1 MTKLTYNYLSTKNER
16 TPKMSAHDAQ
26 KEIPSL
32 VKAMFYG
39 EVLEDEAF
47 PYPHLD
53 ENQVEMAK
61 AMIDAIDK
69 FAQDSIDSAK
79 FDHDAKIPSEVLQ
92 GLAALGLC
100 GLAVGE
106 EYGGLGLDTTLY
118 ARVFSQIAGY
128 DGAIAT
134 TLGAHQSIGFKA
146 LLNEGNEEQKK
157 KWLPLLASGEV
168 YAAFCLTEPGSG
180 SDAYS
185 IKTKAVK
192 NSDGT
197 FTLNGQKLWITNAG
211 HAGFYSVFAKT
222 DHEDNGVVKEKISC
236 FIVEKD
242 REGVSFGEKEDKMG
256 IRASETRAVYFD
268 KVIIPASNVIG
279 ELGQGFKI
287 AMNVLNTG
295 RLSLGSGAVGGMKSI
310 LKMASIQANTR
321 KQFGEYISSFGLI
334 QEKLATMA
342 ANIYAS
348 ESMVYMTTGKITQ
361 GMSDFSHESAICK
374 VYCSEKLWDT
384 IDKATQIAAGNAYM
398 KEYPYERIMRD
409 CRINL
414 IFEGTNEILRIFT
427 ALSGIKGPSD
437 NLKELGKI
445 TDISK
450 ALQDPIKSVGLLSDF
465 AKKRISKYIGAKTL
479 TKVHPS
485 LEKYGHNFV
494 VSLKDFAIA
503 VENTIMKYG
512 KTIIGNELAQ
522 LRIANMT
529 IELYAQL
536 CVLSRTT
543 SILNKSE
550 VSEEEKQ
557 YVKDLTEF
565 ICQNSHQIFKANLK
579 ALSSP
584 SDALIPKISKVVSKN
599 EGFGFDIVDF

>member
-1 MTKLTYNYLSTKNER
+1 
-16 TPKMSAHDAQ
+16 MSAHDSH

-32 VKAMFYG
+32 AQAMFYG

-47 PYPHLD
+47 PFPHLD
-53 ENQVEMAK
+53 DNQVEMAK

-79 FDHDAKIPSEVLQ
+79 FDRDAKIPQEVLE

-118 ARVFSQIAGY
+118 ARVFSQIAGI

-134 TLGAHQSIGFKA
+134 TLGAHQSIGYKA
-146 LLNEGNEEQKK
+146 LLNDGNEEQKK
-157 KWLPLLASGEV
+157 FWLPKLASGEV
-168 YAAFCLTEPGSG
+168 FGAFCLTEPGSG

-192 NSDGT
+192 NADDT
-197 FTLNGQKLWITNAG
+197 YTINGQKLWITNAG
-211 HAGFYSVFAKT
+211 LAGFYSVFAKT
-222 DHEDNGVVKEKISC
+222 DHTENGETKEKITC

-268 KVIIPASNVIG
+268 NVKVPASNIIG
-279 ELGQGFKI
+279 EPGKGFKI

-310 LKMASIQANTR
+310 LKMAAAQANTR
-321 KQFGEYISSFGLI
+321 KQFGDYIANFGLI

-348 ESMVYMTTGKITQ
+348 ESMVYMTTGKITR
-361 GMSDFSHESAICK
+361 GMKDFSHESAICK

-414 IFEGTNEILRIFT
+414 IFEGTNEILRIFN

-445 TDISK
+445 ADVSK
-450 ALQDPIKSVGLLSDF
+450 ALKDPIKSVGILSDF
-465 AKKRISKYIGAKTL
+465 AKKRLSKYIGSKTL
-479 TKVHPS
+479 TKIHPS
-485 LEKYGHNFV
+485 LEKHGHEFV
-494 VSLKDFAIA
+494 VQLKDFGIA

-512 KTIIGNELAQ
+512 KNIIGNELAQ
-522 LRIANMT
+522 LRIANMS

-543 SILNKSE
+543 SILSKTE
-550 VSEEEKQ
+550 VSEEQKE
-557 YVKDLTEF
+557 YVKNLTDF
-565 ICQNSHQIFKANLK
+565 ICKNSRQTFKSNLK
-579 ALSSP
+579 LLSS
-584 SDALIPKISKVVSKN
+584 STDALIPKISKVVSKD

>member
-1 MTKLTYNYLSTKNER
+1 
-16 TPKMSAHDAQ
+16 MSANENT

-32 VKAMFYG
+32 VKSMFYG

-47 PYPHLD
+47 PFPHFN
-53 ENQVEMAK
+53 EGQIEMAK
-61 AMIDAIDK
+61 AMIDAVDK
-69 FAQDSIDSAK
+69 YAQDNIDSMK
-79 FDHDAKIPSEVLQ
+79 LDREAKIPQEVLD
-92 GLAALGLC
+92 GLASLGLC
-100 GLAVGE
+100 GLGVDE
-106 EYGGLGLDTTLY
+106 EYGGLGLDTSLY
-118 ARVFSQIAGY
+118 ARVFSQIAGI

-146 LLNEGNEEQKK
+146 LVNDGNEEQKK
-157 KWLPLLASGEV
+157 HWLPKLASGEV
-168 YAAFCLTEPGSG
+168 FGAFCLTEPGSG

-192 NSDGT
+192 NNDGT
-197 FTLNGQKLWITNAG
+197 YTINGQKLWITNAG
-211 HAGFYSVFAKT
+211 LAGFYSVFAKT
-222 DHEDNGVVKEKISC
+222 DHVDAKGEKIEKITC
-236 FIVEKD
+236 FIVEKE

-268 KVIIPASNVIG
+268 NVKVPASNIIG
-279 ELGQGFKI
+279 EEGKGFKI

-295 RLSLGSGAVGGMKSI
+295 RLSLGSGSVGGMKMI
-310 LKMASIQANTR
+310 LKLATAQANTR
-321 KQFGEYISSFGLI
+321 KQFGDYIANFGLI

-342 ANIYAS
+342 ANIYAA

-361 GMSDFSHESAICK
+361 GMNEFSHESAICK

-398 KEYPYERIMRD
+398 REYPYERIMRD

-445 TDISK
+445 ADISK
-450 ALQDPIKSVGLLSDF
+450 AIQDPIKSVGILTDF
-465 AKKRISKYIGAKTL
+465 AKKRISKYVGSKTL

-485 LEKYGHNFV
+485 LEGHGQHFI
-494 VSLKDFAIA
+494 SALKDFSIA

-512 KTIIGNELAQ
+512 KNIIGNELVQ
-522 LRIANMT
+522 MRIANMS
-529 IELYAQL
+529 IELYVQL

-543 SILNKSE
+543 AILNRSD
-550 VSEEEKQ
+550 VSDKDKE
-557 YVKDLTEF
+557 YVSLMTELVCRDSRQTF
-565 ICQNSHQIFKANLK
+565 TKNYKRLNSSYDKL
-579 ALSSP
+579 L
-584 SDALIPKISKVVSKN
+584 PKISKAVSER
-599 EGFGFDIVDF
+599 EGFGFDIIDF

>member
-1 MTKLTYNYLSTKNER
+1 MSSNENL
-16 TPKMSAHDAQ
+16 
-26 KEIPSL
+26 KEIPSI
-32 VKAMFYG
+32 VANMFYG
-39 EVLEDEAF
+39 EVQEEEVF
-47 PYPHLD
+47 PYPHFT
-53 ENQVEMAK
+53 ETQIEMAK
-61 AMIDAIDK
+61 AMVDAVDK
-69 FAQDSIDSAK
+69 YASANIDSAK
-79 FDHDAKIPSEVLQ
+79 LDKDAKIPEDVLQ
-92 GLAALGLC
+92 GLAGLGLC
-100 GLAVGE
+100 GLGVGE

-118 ARVFSQIAGY
+118 ARVFSQVAGI

-157 KWLPLLASGEV
+157 YWLPKLASGEV
-168 YAAFCLTEPGSG
+168 FAAFCLTEPGSG

-197 FTLNGQKLWITNAG
+197 YTINGQKLWITNAG
-211 HAGFYSVFAKT
+211 LAGFYSVFAKT
-222 DHEDNGVVKEKISC
+222 EHDDNKGGKVEKISC
-236 FIVEKD
+236 FIVEKGM
-242 REGVSFGEKEDKMG
+242 EGVSFGEKEDKMG

-268 KVIIPASNVIG
+268 NVKVPASNLLG
-279 ELGQGFKI
+279 EPGKGFKI

-295 RLSLGSGAVGGMKSI
+295 RLSLGSGSVGGMKMI
-310 LKMASIQANTR
+310 LKLATNQAKTR
-321 KQFGEYISSFGLI
+321 KQFGDTIDNFGLI

-342 ANIYAS
+342 AGIYAA

-361 GMSDFSHESAICK
+361 GMNEFSHESAICK

-398 KEYPYERIMRD
+398 REYPYERIMRD

-437 NLKELGKI
+437 DLKELGKI
-445 TDISK
+445 ADVSK
-450 ALQDPIKSVGLLSDF
+450 AFQDPIKSVGVLSNF
-465 AKKRISKYIGAKTL
+465 AKKRISKKFGSKTL

-485 LEKYGHNFV
+485 LEVQGNHFV
-494 VSLKDFAIA
+494 SSLKDFAIA
-503 VENTIMKYG
+503 VENTIMKFG
-512 KTIIGNELAQ
+512 KNIIGNELLQ
-522 LRIANMT
+522 MRIANMS

-543 SILNKSE
+543 AILNRSD
-550 VSEEEKQ
+550 VSQKDKE
-557 YVKDLTEF
+557 YVTMMTEL
-565 ICQNSHQIFKANLK
+565 ICRDSRQIFTKNYKRLN
-579 ALSSP
+579 SSY
-584 SDALIPKISKVVSKN
+584 DKLIPKISKAVS
-599 EGFGFDIVDF
+599 ERDGFGFDIIDF

>member
-1 MTKLTYNYLSTKNER
+1 MSSNENL
-16 TPKMSAHDAQ
+16 
-26 KEIPSL
+26 KEIPSI
-32 VKAMFYG
+32 VANMFYG
-39 EVLEDEAF
+39 EVQEEEVF
-47 PYPHLD
+47 PYPHFT
-53 ENQVEMAK
+53 ESQIEMAK
-61 AMIDAIDK
+61 AMVDAVDK
-69 FAQDSIDSAK
+69 FAQANIDSPK
-79 FDHDAKIPSEVLQ
+79 LDKDAKIPDDVLQ

-100 GLAVGE
+100 GLGVGE

-118 ARVFSQIAGY
+118 ARVFSQVAGI

-157 KWLPLLASGEV
+157 HWLPKLASGEV
-168 YAAFCLTEPGSG
+168 FAAFCLTEPGSG

-192 NSDGT
+192 NADGT
-197 FTLNGQKLWITNAG
+197 YTINGQKLWITNAG
-211 HAGFYSVFAKT
+211 LAGFYSVFAKT
-222 DHEDNGVVKEKISC
+222 EHDDGKGGKVEKISC
-236 FIVEKD
+236 FIVEKGM
-242 REGVSFGEKEDKMG
+242 EGVSFGEKEDKMG

-268 KVIIPASNVIG
+268 NVKVPASNIIG
-279 ELGQGFKI
+279 EPGKGFKI

-295 RLSLGSGAVGGMKSI
+295 RLSLGSGSVGGMKMI
-310 LKMASIQANTR
+310 LKLATNQAKTR
-321 KQFGEYISSFGLI
+321 KQFGDTIDNFGLI

-342 ANIYAS
+342 AGIYAA

-361 GMSDFSHESAICK
+361 GMTEFSHESAICK

-398 KEYPYERIMRD
+398 REYPYERIMRD

-437 NLKELGKI
+437 DLKELGKI
-445 TDISK
+445 ADVSK
-450 ALQDPIKSVGLLSDF
+450 AFQDPIKSVGVLSNF
-465 AKKRISKYIGAKTL
+465 AKKRISKKFGSKTL

-485 LEKYGHNFV
+485 LEVQGNHFV
-494 VSLKDFAIA
+494 SSLKDFSIA
-503 VENTIMKYG
+503 VENTIMKFG
-512 KTIIGNELAQ
+512 KNIIGNELLQ
-522 LRIANMT
+522 MRIANMS

-543 SILNKSE
+543 AILNRSD
-550 VSEEEKQ
+550 VSQKDKE
-557 YVKDLTEF
+557 YVTMMTEL
-565 ICQNSHQIFKANLK
+565 ICRDSRQIFTKNYKRLN
-579 ALSSP
+579 SSY
-584 SDALIPKISKVVSKN
+584 DKLIPKISKAVS
-599 EGFGFDIVDF
+599 ERDGFGFDIIDF

>member
-1 MTKLTYNYLSTKNER
+1 
-16 TPKMSAHDAQ
+16 MSANENS

-32 VKAMFYG
+32 VKSMFYG

-47 PYPHLD
+47 PFPHFN
-53 ENQVEMAK
+53 EGQIEMAK
-61 AMIDAIDK
+61 AMIDAVDK
-69 FAQDSIDSAK
+69 FAQDNIDSMK
-79 FDHDAKIPSEVLQ
+79 LDKEAKIPQEVLE
-92 GLAALGLC
+92 GLAGLGLC
-100 GLAVGE
+100 GLGVDE
-106 EYGGLGLDTTLY
+106 EYGGLGLDTSLY
-118 ARVFSQIAGY
+118 ARVFSQIAGI

-134 TLGAHQSIGFKA
+134 TLGAHQSIGYKA
-146 LLNEGNEEQKK
+146 LVNDGNEEQKK
-157 KWLPLLASGEV
+157 HWLPKLASGEV
-168 YAAFCLTEPGSG
+168 FGAFCLTEPGSG

-192 NSDGT
+192 NNDGT
-197 FTLNGQKLWITNAG
+197 YTINGQKLWITNAG
-211 HAGFYSVFAKT
+211 LAGFYSVFAKT
-222 DHEDNGVVKEKISC
+222 DHVDEKGEKIEKITC
-236 FIVEKD
+236 FIVEKE

-268 KVIIPASNVIG
+268 NVKVPASNIIG
-279 ELGQGFKI
+279 EEGKGFKI

-295 RLSLGSGAVGGMKSI
+295 RLSLGSGSVGGMKMI
-310 LKMASIQANTR
+310 LKLATAQANTR
-321 KQFGEYISSFGLI
+321 KQFGDYIANFGLI

-361 GMSDFSHESAICK
+361 GMSEFSHESAICK

-398 KEYPYERIMRD
+398 REYPYERIMRD

-445 TDISK
+445 ADISK
-450 ALQDPIKSVGLLSDF
+450 AIQDPIKSVGILTDF
-465 AKKRISKYIGAKTL
+465 AKKRISKYVGSKTL

-485 LEKYGHNFV
+485 LEGHGQEFI
-494 VSLKDFAIA
+494 SALKDFAIA

-512 KTIIGNELAQ
+512 KNIIGNELVQ
-522 LRIANMT
+522 MRIANMS
-529 IELYAQL
+529 IELYVQL

-543 SILNKSE
+543 AILNRSD
-550 VSEEEKQ
+550 VSEKDKE
-557 YVKDLTEF
+557 YVSLMTELVCRDSRQTF
-565 ICQNSHQIFKANLK
+565 MKNYKRLNSSYDKL
-579 ALSSP
+579 L
-584 SDALIPKISKVVSKN
+584 PKISKAVSER
-599 EGFGFDIVDF
+599 EGYGFDIIDF

>member
-1 MTKLTYNYLSTKNER
+1 
-16 TPKMSAHDAQ
+16 MSANENS

-32 VKAMFYG
+32 VKSMFYG

-47 PYPHLD
+47 PFPHLD
-53 ENQVEMAK
+53 EGQIEMAK
-61 AMIDAIDK
+61 AMIDAVDK
-69 FAQDSIDSAK
+69 FAQDNIDSVK
-79 FDHDAKIPSEVLQ
+79 LDREGKIPQEVLD
-92 GLAALGLC
+92 GLASLGLC
-100 GLAVGE
+100 GLGVGE

-118 ARVFSQIAGY
+118 ARVFSQIAGI

-134 TLGAHQSIGFKA
+134 TLGAHQSIGYKA
-146 LLNEGNEEQKK
+146 LVNDGNEEQKK
-157 KWLPLLASGEV
+157 EWLPKLASGEV
-168 YAAFCLTEPGSG
+168 FAAFCLTEPGSG

-192 NSDGT
+192 NNDGT
-197 FTLNGQKLWITNAG
+197 YTINGQKLWITNAG
-211 HAGFYSVFAKT
+211 LAGFYSVFAKT
-222 DHEDNGVVKEKISC
+222 DHEDDKGNKIEKITC

-242 REGVSFGEKEDKMG
+242 REGISFGEKEDKMG

-268 KVIIPASNVIG
+268 NVKVPASNIIG
-279 ELGQGFKI
+279 EEGKGFKI

-295 RLSLGSGAVGGMKSI
+295 RLSLGSGSVGGMKMI
-310 LKMASIQANTR
+310 LKMATAQANTR
-321 KQFGEYISSFGLI
+321 KQFGDYIANFGLI

-342 ANIYAS
+342 AGIYAA

-361 GMSDFSHESAICK
+361 GMSEFSHESAICK

-398 KEYPYERIMRD
+398 REYPYERIMRD

-445 TDISK
+445 ADVSK
-450 ALQDPIKSVGLLSDF
+450 AIQDPIKSVGVLTDF
-465 AKKRISKYIGAKTL
+465 AKKRISKYVGSKTL

-485 LEKYGHNFV
+485 LEGHGHKFV
-494 VSLKDFAIA
+494 SSLKDFSIA

-512 KTIIGNELAQ
+512 KNIIGNELVQ
-522 LRIANMT
+522 MRIANMS
-529 IELYAQL
+529 IELYVQL

-543 SILNKSE
+543 AILNRSD
-550 VSEEEKQ
+550 VSEKDKE
-557 YVKDLTEF
+557 YVTLMTEMVCRDSRQTFTKNYKRLT
-565 ICQNSHQIFKANLK
+565 
-579 ALSSP
+579 SSY
-584 SDALIPKISKVVSKN
+584 DKLIPKISKAVSER
-599 EGFGFDIVDF
+599 EGFGFDIIDF